1 MSAAG
6 DVRPIVPK
14 LASRTRRGGGR
25 RVPATLNL
33 ALQGG
38 GAHGAFTWGVL
49 DHLLE
54 HGVRRIEGLSGSSAG
69 ALNAVAL
76 ASGWLE
82 GGPERARE
90 TLAALWRGIADLARL
105 SPLRTGGLSQMAA
118 DFAAQL
124 LSPYQLNP
132 LGLNPLRSVL
142 EQVVDFERLRA
153 ASELELFIATTN
165 LLTGRGRIFRRSEL
179 SSEVVLASACLPQL
193 NRALEIDGA
202 AYWDG
207 GFVSNPPLLPLVE
220 HCRSRDLLLIR
231 INLLESAT
239 LPRSA
244 REIRNRLSEIVFG
257 RPLLIELEQL
267 ADARRRARAPLGWLR
282 RRTRRLARHRLHV
295 IDGAPALAQ
304 LDISSKVDPDW
315 SLLVRLHE
323 LGRGAAATW
332 LAAPAAGRLPAV
344 DGSVGLPS
352 VPQAG

>member
-1 MSAAG
+1 MSAAD
-6 DVRPIVPK
+6 DVCQIVPK
-14 LASRTRRGGGR
+14 LASRSRFGGRR

-54 HGVRRIEGLSGSSAG
+54 HGIRRIEGLSGTSAG

-90 TLAALWRGIADLARL
+90 RLAQLWRGIADLGRL
-105 SPLRTGGLSQMAA
+105 SPLRAGGLSQMAA

-165 LLTGRGRIFRRSEL
+165 LLTGRGRIFRRAEL
-179 SSEVVLASACLPQL
+179 SGEVVLASACLPQL
-193 NRALEIDGA
+193 HRALEIDGG

-220 HCRSRDLLLIR
+220 HCRARDLLLIR
-231 INLLESAT
+231 INSLESAA
-239 LPRSA
+239 LPRTA
-244 REIRNRLSEIVFG
+244 REIRNRLAEIVFG
-257 RPLLIELEQL
+257 RPLLVELEQL
-267 ADARRRARAPLGWLR
+267 AAAARRARSPLGWLR
-282 RRTRRLARHRLHV
+282 RRGRRLRRHRLHV
-295 IDGAPALAQ
+295 IDGAPGLAQ
-304 LDISSKVDPDW
+304 LDINSKIDPDW

-323 LGRGAAATW
+323 LGRAAAAAW
-332 LAAPAAGRLPAV
+332 LAAPAGPAF
-344 DGSVGLPS
+344 DPLEGSPALPS